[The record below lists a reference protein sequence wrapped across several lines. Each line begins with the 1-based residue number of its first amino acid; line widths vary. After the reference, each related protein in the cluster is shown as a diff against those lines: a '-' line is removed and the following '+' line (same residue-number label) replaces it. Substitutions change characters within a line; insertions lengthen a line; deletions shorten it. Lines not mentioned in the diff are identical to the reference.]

1 MVDVNVQPFEIET
14 TSRHGDLIRADVYL
28 PKGAS
33 GPFPVLLGA
42 SPYQKVLRPL
52 PVRPAVFPFI
62 EYGPIQLYLDA
73 GYAYVAMDT
82 PGMGRSE
89 GVWDPVS
96 RTEGEAIYD
105 MIEHVADLDWSTGMI
120 GMIGMSHYC
129 WSQWN
134 TARTK
139 PPHLVTIAAFDG
151 ATDMYRDWMYQ
162 GGIPIQGFLNSWL
175 FGSVLLQ
182 HMANGLP
189 MTENGRDR
197 VIYEMYAHPFDDEWQ
212 RRRSP
217 FWELDQVEIPV
228 LSIGAWGKAS
238 LHLRGNF
245 EGFRLVKGPKQLL
258 ITGAQT
264 FAETQLLFSEEEF
277 HRQELLPWY
286 DHHLKGIDN
295 GVMERPKARFFVQG
309 EKTVR
314 SAPDWPPPDATVAE
328 LFLSGTKS
336 GHQASLNDGSLV
348 EHAKSVDGGS
358 TSWSYPDPKWMAGVT
373 FIDIHGVPHHTARVV
388 TFTTAPFD
396 REREFTGQGVLHLFG
411 SSDQTDMDIVVKLS
425 LLPEGD
431 DKPPFIR
438 VTQGWLRA
446 SHRGEDP
453 NLTTDMRPFLR
464 HDRAEPIEPGKVY
477 ELRIELLPMSVL
489 VRKGER
495 LRLEISN
502 WESSITEAPMT
513 HWYGQKVGT
522 DTYHHGAGRLSRLRL
537 HERPRTNGPSGQTP
551 ETQT

>member
-1 MVDVNVQPFEIET
+1 M
-14 TSRHGDLIRADVYL
+14 
-28 PKGAS
+28 
-33 GPFPVLLGA
+33 
-42 SPYQKVLRPL
+42 LRPL

-62 EYGPIQLYLDA
+62 EYGPIQLYLDE

-82 PGMGRSE
+82 PGMGRS
-89 GVWDPVS
+89 GGIWNPVS
-96 RTEGEAIYD
+96 RTEGEAIHD
-105 MIEHVADLDWSTGMI
+105 MIEHVAGLDWSTGMI

-134 TARTK
+134 TARTR

-151 ATDMYRDWMYQ
+151 ATDMYRDWMYH

-197 VIYEMYAHPFDDEWQ
+197 VIYDMYAHLFDDEWQ

-217 FWELDQVEIPV
+217 FWELDQVDIPV
-228 LSIGAWGKAS
+228 ISIGAWGKAS

-264 FAETQLLFSEEEF
+264 FAETQLLFAKEEF
-277 HRQELLPWY
+277 HREELLPWY
-286 DHHLKGIDN
+286 DHHLKGADN
-295 GVMERPKARFFVQG
+295 RVMERPKVRFFVQG
-309 EKTVR
+309 EKKVR
-314 SAPDWPPPDATVAE
+314 SASAWPPPDVAITA
-328 LFLSGTKS
+328 LFLSGRKS
-336 GHQASLNDGSLV
+336 GLEDSLNDGSLL
-348 EHAKSVDGGS
+348 ERAENADGGS
-358 TSWSYPDPKWMAGVT
+358 TSSSYPDPKWMAGVT
-373 FIDIHGVPHHTARVV
+373 TFDERGTPHHTARVV
-388 TFTTAPFD
+388 TYTTAAFD
-396 REREFTGQGVLHLFG
+396 RDREFTGQGVLHLFC
-411 SSDQTDMDIVVKLS
+411 SSDQTDMDVIVKLS
-425 LLPEGD
+425 LLPEGVGE
-431 DKPPFIR
+431 PPFIR

-446 SHRGEDP
+446 SHRMEDP
-453 NLTTDMRPFLR
+453 GLTTELRPFLR
-464 HDRAEPIEPGKVY
+464 HDRAEPIERGTVY
-477 ELRIELLPMSVL
+477 EVRIELLPMSVL
-489 VRKGER
+489 VRKGDR

-522 DTYHHGAGRLSRLRL
+522 DTYHHDALHPSRLRL
-537 HERPRTNGPSGQTP
+537 HERPRSTDAP
-551 ETQT
+551 EKIQRNRL